1 MKYIII
7 YSDKAYGQFKKL
19 ERNVQERIK
28 AALDRVRIRPEV
40 YVSKLV
46 GDPGFKLRVGDYRII
61 MDIDNKNLII
71 LVLKAGH
78 RRNIYDK

>member
-1 MKYIII
+1 MTYIII
-7 YSDKAYGQFKKL
+7 YSDKAYRQFKKL

-28 AALDRVRIRPEV
+28 AALERVRIRPEV
-40 YVSKLV
+40 YVSKLI
-46 GDPGFKLRVGDYRII
+46 GDPGYKLRVGDYRVI

-78 RRNIYDK
+78 RRNIYNR

>member
-1 MKYIII
+1 MTYRII
-7 YSDKAYGQFKKL
+7 YSDKAYRQFKRL

-28 AALDRVRIRPEV
+28 AALERVRIRPEV

-46 GDPGFKLRVGDYRII
+46 GDPSFKLRVGDYRII

-78 RRNIYDK
+78 RRNIYNI